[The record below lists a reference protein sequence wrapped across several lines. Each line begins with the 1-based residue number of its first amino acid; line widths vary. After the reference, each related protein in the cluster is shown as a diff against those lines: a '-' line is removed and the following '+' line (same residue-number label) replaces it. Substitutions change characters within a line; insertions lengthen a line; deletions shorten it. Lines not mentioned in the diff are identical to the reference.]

1 MYLALFLTPW
11 VLMYGLS
18 TMAMNHHQ
26 SLRALYGGAPAFSME
41 RELTYERSFDED
53 AAAGQIAR
61 EILIDLDL
69 DGRFRVRGDVS
80 RRLTIIRRDPV
91 SPRRII
97 YLPKEQRLTV
107 EVQQFRTSNM
117 LAQLHIRRGFQ
128 SGYSLD
134 DLSVAGIRRPHLH
147 PLDEVRN
154 QLIIEPGLGRHL
166 EILVLERADK
176 QALSRLTWHQG
187 RTTLAAFE
195 DSLAGIEIELR
206 LELLL
211 GRRPGAVAPI

>member
-1 MYLALFLTPW
+1 MTSTLLRRIHMYLALFLTPW

-18 TMAMNHHQ
+18 TMVMNHHQ

-134 DLSVAGIRRPHLH
+134 DAWAVCVDLVIGAMLFWVLSGIWLWWEMRTTRGFGALA
-147 PLDEVRN
+147 
-154 QLIIEPGLGRHL
+154 IITGLGIFGL
-166 EILVLERADK
+166 FLV
-176 QALSRLTWHQG
+176 T
-187 RTTLAAFE
+187 
-195 DSLAGIEIELR
+195 I
-206 LELLL
+206 
-211 GRRPGAVAPI
+211 